1 MRSVVEALLGALG
14 IAEPGL
20 AALLRAADAAGID
33 TDALVSDLEGVVRER
48 LFMWLV
54 SHVDDSFSYR
64 ERKSLVERRLRANG
78 TPLASLSADACDE
91 LVATIA
97 TAQSRIA
104 KARTEQ
110 KTGLR
115 HIYLSESDA
124 LLDAQGYR
132 CASCGVPLSHR
143 TRRSCERFPHGVEP
157 LESPVL
163 DHIDPF
169 YLGGNT
175 GNYQLLCSRCNSLKN
190 DFTGVQED
198 GIVLSG
204 NFLRNRLG
212 EQTRRRM
219 IFWTL
224 CNSGRCAEA
233 ACGKTAR
240 ETMLWV
246 TKSRHTLPFAYG
258 NLRVFCTDH
267 APATA
272 KSVHDEE
279 TGIER

>member
-1 MRSVVEALLGALG
+1 M
-14 IAEPGL
+14 
-20 AALLRAADAAGID
+20 
-33 TDALVSDLEGVVRER
+33 
-48 LFMWLV
+48 
-54 SHVDDSFSYR
+54 
-64 ERKSLVERRLRANG
+64 
-78 TPLASLSADACDE
+78 ASLPAEACVE
-91 LVATIA
+91 LVGAIA

-104 KARTEQ
+104 KARKEQ

-115 HIYLSESDA
+115 HIYLTESDA

-143 TRRSCERFPHGVEP
+143 IRRTCARFPSGVEP

-163 DHIDPF
+163 DHVDPF

-175 GNYQLLCSRCNSLKN
+175 GNYQLLCGRCNALKN
-190 DFTGVQED
+190 DFAGVQED

-219 IFWTL
+219 ILWTL
-224 CNSGRCAEA
+224 CSSGRCEET
-233 ACGKTAR
+233 ACAKTPR

-246 TKSRHTLPFAYG
+246 AKSRHTLPFAYG

-267 APATA
+267 APLTA

-279 TGIER
+279 TVIDR